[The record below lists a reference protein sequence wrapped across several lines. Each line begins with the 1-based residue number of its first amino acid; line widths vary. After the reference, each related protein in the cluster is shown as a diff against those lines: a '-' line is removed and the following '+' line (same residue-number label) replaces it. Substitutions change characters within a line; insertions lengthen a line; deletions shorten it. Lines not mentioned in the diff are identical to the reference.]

1 MQGQLAS
8 SSRREAPETMRGRR
22 SMVFVCKFV
31 ESAAPSWRERQ
42 QTANRTNEKGGRG
55 SPQPAGVSRRGCMFC
70 VRYLRGGPVSGE
82 LIA

>member
-1 MQGQLAS
+1 MTVRVPPVCTEEVLMQGQLAS

-42 QTANRTNEKGGRG
+42 
-55 SPQPAGVSRRGCMFC
+55 
-70 VRYLRGGPVSGE
+70 
-82 LIA
+82 